1 MTLPNFLIIGAG
13 KAGTRSL
20 YSYLQQHPEVYMS
33 PVKETNFFALEGEEI
48 NFKGPKANQEINS
61 WSINNLEDY
70 QKMFDSVQSEKA
82 IGEASPLY
90 LYSPKAPDR
99 IKHYIPDAKLIAVL
113 RNPAERA
120 FSNYN
125 YFSIPEFEP
134 LSFEKALQ
142 AETERIN
149 NQWEW
154 IWHYKNLGFYY
165 SQLQRYYKIFSPNQ
179 IKVYLYED
187 IQADSQKVISDLFNF
202 IGVDPNFIPNTYK
215 KHNVTYKVK
224 SKALLNFFEK
234 PNLIKNFIRNL
245 VPDTIRKP
253 MAAKVYRSNLVKPQ
267 LEPKIRSELI
277 EVYRE
282 DILRLQDLIQRD
294 LSAWLIIK

>member
-33 PVKETNFFALEGEEI
+33 PIKETNFFALEGEEI

-99 IKHYIPDAKLIAVL
+99 IKHYIPNAKLIAVL

-125 YFSIPEFEP
+125 YFSIPEVEP
-134 LSFEKALQ
+134 LSFENALQ

-187 IQADSQKVISDLFNF
+187 IQADSQKVMSDLFNF

-215 KHNVTYKVK
+215 KYNVTYKVK

-267 LEPKIRSELI
+267 LEPKIRSKLI

>member
-33 PVKETNFFALEGEEI
+33 PIKETNFFALEGEEI

-99 IKHYIPDAKLIAVL
+99 IKHYIPHAKLIAVL

-125 YFSIPEFEP
+125 YFSIPEVEP
-134 LSFEKALQ
+134 LSFENALQ

-187 IQADSQKVISDLFNF
+187 IQADSQKVMSDLFNF

-215 KHNVTYKVK
+215 KYNVTYKVK

-267 LEPKIRSELI
+267 LEPKIISELI

>member
-33 PVKETNFFALEGEEI
+33 PIKETNFFALEGEEI

-99 IKHYIPDAKLIAVL
+99 IKHYIPHAKLIAVL

-125 YFSIPEFEP
+125 YFSIPEVEP
-134 LSFEKALQ
+134 LSFENALQ

-187 IQADSQKVISDLFNF
+187 IQADSQKVISDLFDF

-215 KHNVTYKVK
+215 KYNVTYKVK

-267 LEPKIRSELI
+267 LEPKIISELI